1 MKNILNNNDRKWY
14 VIDAKGKTLGRLSS
28 IIATIISGKHKPI
41 FNPSTNCGDYV
52 IVINSEEIKVTGKKS
67 SQKVYRR
74 HSGRP
79 GGLKI
84 ETFEKLQ
91 ERIPERILE
100 KAVKG
105 MLPKGPLGRKLYNN
119 LKVYKKN
126 SHPHESQNPE
136 LLVYK

>member
-1 MKNILNNNDRKWY
+1 M
-14 VIDAKGKTLGRLSS
+14 GKQQENER
-28 IIATIISGKHKPI
+28 
-41 FNPSTNCGDYV
+41 
-52 IVINSEEIKVTGKKS
+52 
-67 SQKVYRR
+67 
-74 HSGRP
+74 
-79 GGLKI
+79 
-84 ETFEKLQ
+84 ETA
-91 ERIPERILE
+91 ERILE